1 MYQLTKQIFGWRGNP
16 SKEELYDVLGI
27 KRSEEMVK
35 SMILKNLHVPKS
47 PTTTPIF
54 EKLQSPVIINFV
66 LRRTIKDLKWKGKKW
81 SWNII
86 ADQSHL
92 IDLWPDLV
100 IWRNKL
106 HMYTGVSSLKKLTAL
121 ICGKESTRDQ
131 PTLETLEN
139 VISEFESVA
148 RKNN

>member
-1 MYQLTKQIFGWRGNP
+1 MYLNILENLKYRKWLDSSLYQLTKQIFGWWGNLR
-16 SKEELYDVLGI
+16 KEELYDVLGI
-27 KRSEEMVK
+27 KSPEEMIK
-35 SMILKNLHVPKS
+35 SRILRNLNIPKS
-47 PTTTPIF
+47 PTTTPII

-66 LRRTIKDLKWKGKKW
+66 LRRTIEDLKWKGKKC

-106 HMYTGVSSLKKLTAL
+106 HMYTRVSSLK
-121 ICGKESTRDQ
+121 
-131 PTLETLEN
+131 N
-139 VISEFESVA
+139 
-148 RKNN
+148 